1 MSSNAVEIDNVTL
14 HFPKQRN
21 ALKMLVN
28 LFRRKR
34 ERFTA
39 LKQVNLTVKKEKF

>member
-1 MSSNAVEIDNVTL
+1 MSPNAVEIDNATL

-28 LFRRKR
+28 LFRRR
-34 ERFTA
+34 EKD
-39 LKQVNLTVKKEKF
+39 LLH